1 LFIKGRMRVISA
13 PFSCQSRS
21 LEKSLHRCKRLRLW
35 GVRVNVI
42 GEPEWIRTTDPK
54 IRNFVLYPTELRV
67 HFFEINPSMENE
79 QLNQF

>member
-1 LFIKGRMRVISA
+1 MRVISA

-35 GVRVNVI
+35 GVRVNII
-42 GEPEWIRTTDPK
+42 GEPEWIRTTDPE

-67 HFFEINPSMENE
+67 HIFETNRSMDNG
-79 QLNQF
+79 QRNRV